1 MMADEFPVDF
11 TTEVGR
17 VRKYI
22 PDLVQLP
29 DEADTDGAVGFI
41 FSDDEIQSF
50 IDDETQDGMLP
61 TTAFRLHRAAG
72 WAMIALANSENLILK
87 KLMSQDQQTDGPAV
101 AKQLIAAAAAM
112 FSRADKEEAA
122 VKTVAETTE
131 GFYAVFPPSP
141 ASYALPEGTE
151 RVLYRGWL

>member
-1 MMADEFPVDF
+1 MSDTYPVDF
-11 TTEVGR
+11 ATPVGR

-29 DEADTDGAVGFI
+29 DENDTDGAVSFV
-41 FSDDEIQSF
+41 FTDDEIQSF
-50 IDDETQDGMLP
+50 IDDETQDGALP
-61 TTAFRLHRAAG
+61 VTAFRLHRAAG

-112 FSRADKEEAA
+112 FSRADKEEAT
-122 VKTVAETTE
+122 VQTVAEATE
-131 GFYAVFPPSP
+131 GFYAVFPASPS
-141 ASYALPEGTE
+141 SYALPEGTE